1 MNLLVTKLHGPSI
14 GLSVLGIITITKE
27 MILTVS
33 KHLILNPNTHLNQ
46 KFKWIVLHQKKIQ
59 CVRILFTFILSLLF
73 FWIVA
78 CWIVRDIFFS
88 ATSIPNLDI
97 SKVFSEINRLIY
109 LCQLFFTLFFLG
121 LGYDTKTVYT
131 SPMAWLTVVLYLWDN
146 HKIIHLTYFRVFVLF
161 FLLERNEK

>member
-59 CVRILFTFILSLLF
+59 CVRILFTFILSLPF

-97 SKVFSEINRLIY
+97 SKVFFWNKQINISLST
-109 LCQLFFTLFFLG
+109 FF
-121 LGYDTKTVYT
+121 Y
-131 SPMAWLTVVLYLWDN
+131 
-146 HKIIHLTYFRVFVLF
+146 FVLF
-161 FLLERNEK
+161 GARIWHQNCIYFTYGLTYGGTISLR